1 MTRKPSLK
9 ASPRRRSSKTWSLN
23 ADDALPSPQ
32 ASDAVKDA
40 AATKGILVRTPIATW
55 RRLKHISADHNK
67 SLQDL
72 LLEAIENVIKAYGSA
87 KK

>member
-1 MTRKPSLK
+1 MTRKPTSK
-9 ASPRRRSSKTWSLN
+9 APPRRRSSKTWSLN
-23 ADDALPSPQ
+23 ADDALPPPPT
-32 ASDAVKDA
+32 SDAVKDA
-40 AATKGILVRTPIATW
+40 AEIKGILVRTPIATW

-67 SLQDL
+67 SLQGL

>member
-9 ASPRRRSSKTWSLN
+9 SSSRRPSSKSWSLT
-23 ADDALPSPQ
+23 AGDAALSPP

-40 AATKGILVRTPIATW
+40 AKIKGILVRTPIATW
-55 RRLKHISADHNK
+55 RQLKHISADHNK

-72 LLEAIENVIKAYGSA
+72 LLEAIENVIKAYRN
-87 KK
+87 K

>member
-9 ASPRRRSSKTWSLN
+9 ASHRRRSSKSWSLTE
-23 ADDALPSPQ
+23 DAASPSPP

-40 AATKGILVRTPIATW
+40 AEIKGILVRTPIATW

-72 LLEAIENVIKAYGSA
+72 LLEAIENVIKVYSSA

>member
-1 MTRKPSLK
+1 MTRKRSSK

-23 ADDALPSPQ
+23 ADDALPPPPT
-32 ASDAVKDA
+32 SDAVKDA
-40 AATKGILVRTPIATW
+40 AEIKGILVRTPIATW

-67 SLQDL
+67 SLQGL